1 MEYVVLD
8 RAGRL
13 RRLPPPA
20 VVSLASELATDLPS
34 SLIVSSSGSWNR
46 TTGSL
51 VRCITSDRGLGARMV
66 MGVGFS

>member
-1 MEYVVLD
+1 MEYVELD
-8 RAGRL
+8 RAVRL

-20 VVSLASELATDLPS
+20 VVSLASEFATDLPS
-34 SLIVSSSGSWNR
+34 SLIVSGSGSWNR

-51 VRCITSDRGLGARMV
+51 LRGIISDSGLAARLM